1 MWAVSDSRSNNCAT
15 AISAPSRIH
24 LFLHLPIAYDLKPPL
39 ARRCGRTQNYDCAY
53 YSFPPLLCS
62 PCAALC
68 YDTTGCDRDPTRT
81 LLFLSRLDDR
91 IDTSSMAATSSLFL
105 PPGESA
111 GAPLFFNLFFPFFD
125 ASRHAIR
132 PCRCLFASCHL
143 LRRLRSL
150 SCTFYAY
157 YHAHCHVYY
166 HALYHAHLSFCF
178 TTFTWPTAGGTRLRA
193 AFIGD
198 MIPPCPSAPTSCTLF
213 CRRGTLSTPRLT

>member
-1 MWAVSDSRSNNCAT
+1 MIPPDAT
-15 AISAPSRIH
+15 EIRQG
-24 LFLHLPIAYDLKPPL
+24 LFYFSHASTIELIPPPW
-39 ARRCGRTQNYDCAY
+39 RQ
-53 YSFPPLLCS
+53 PPPCS
-62 PCAALC
+62 
-68 YDTTGCDRDPTRT
+68 
-81 LLFLSRLDDR
+81 SRLEN
-91 IDTSSMAATSSLFL
+91 LL
-105 PPGESA
+105 EPPF
-111 GAPLFFNLFFPFFD
+111 FFNLFFPFFD